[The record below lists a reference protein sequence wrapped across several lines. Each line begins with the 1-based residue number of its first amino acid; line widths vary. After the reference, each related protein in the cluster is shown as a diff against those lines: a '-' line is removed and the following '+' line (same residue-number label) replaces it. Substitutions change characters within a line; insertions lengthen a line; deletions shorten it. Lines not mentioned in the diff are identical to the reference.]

1 MNAAGRRSDSLVRVL
16 TEAAGLTFQ
25 PTSMAP
31 AEIAAFADE
40 VRAKGNGMRGAQIF
54 RRADLGCAACH
65 AVNGEGGRIGPELS
79 ALGTAQPV
87 DFIIGAILDPQKEVK
102 EGYISVSITTKDGEE
117 YQGYQVRETAE
128 ELVLRDVLQNREVR
142 LRRDM
147 IAEKNQTGSVMP
159 KGLADM
165 LTREEFRDLVR
176 FLSELGKPN

>member
-1 MNAAGRRSDSLVRVL
+1 
-16 TEAAGLTFQ
+16 
-25 PTSMAP
+25 
-31 AEIAAFADE
+31 
-40 VRAKGNGMRGAQIF
+40 
-54 RRADLGCAACH
+54 
-65 AVNGEGGRIGPELS
+65 VNGEGGRIGPELS